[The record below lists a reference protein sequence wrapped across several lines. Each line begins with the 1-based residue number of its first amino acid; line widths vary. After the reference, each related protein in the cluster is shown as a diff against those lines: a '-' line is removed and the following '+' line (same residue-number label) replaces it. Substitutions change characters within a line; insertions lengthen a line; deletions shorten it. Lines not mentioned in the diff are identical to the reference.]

1 MIGDNA
7 QGYVAL
13 IALAVVCAGYLG
25 YLVSDVH
32 DRIDV
37 KQRVYALADDRET
50 LKAHAG
56 VDILLR
62 KLGVVAVAIVIE
74 LRKNVVPDLDI
85 SVAVAADSAVGLTA
99 AVFRAAVIVYLR
111 AGAAGTCAVFPE
123 VILLA
128 EAEYFLCRNADL
140 VMPDVPCLVIVN
152 VDRGIESV
160 RIKAYPLLAREE
172 LPAPCYCLVLK
183 IIAEGEVAEHFKIG
197 AVARGMAD
205 IFDIAGAYALL
216 AGADTLARRY
226 LLALEPRLHRGHT
239 GVYEQYGFIVLR
251 NQREAGQAQMTFA
264 LKKAQEHFSQ
274 FVYSVC
280 FHISSPFLIFVLYV
294 LKQTV
299 GCTKTAASFLSS
311 SSHAASPL
319 SPLPHRFPYT
329 RP

>member
-1 MIGDNA
+1 
-7 QGYVAL
+7 
-13 IALAVVCAGYLG
+13 
-25 YLVSDVH
+25 
-32 DRIDV
+32 
-37 KQRVYALADDRET
+37 
-50 LKAHAG
+50 
-56 VDILLR
+56 
-62 KLGVVAVAIVIE
+62 
-74 LRKNVVPDLDI
+74 
-85 SVAVAADSAVGLTA
+85 
-99 AVFRAAVIVYLR
+99 
-111 AGAAGTCAVFPE
+111 
-123 VILLA
+123 
-128 EAEYFLCRNADL
+128 
-140 VMPDVPCLVIVN
+140 MPDVPCLVIVN

-205 IFDIAGAYALL
+205 IFDITGAYALL

-226 LLALEPRLHRGHT
+226 LLALEPRLHRGHA

-251 NQREAGQAQMTFA
+251 NQREAGQAQMTLA

-299 GCTKTAASFLSS
+299 DCTKTAASFLSS